1 MTSVS
6 KGPGL
11 RKKTKPQLP
20 SSACHHTN
28 YWGLSHTSS
37 HPAGL
42 SLAPTTL
49 EKAMG
54 LSLSSCSQQFHP
66 IQWLLKIL
74 SLSCSGGYQ
83 LWDLNFLTPSH
94 ILINMVCLFLEWC
107 VIDRPL
113 CVHWWCSNLGLRQPT
128 TFTVLEPQS
137 RIVSGSFLWVL
148 RQSLKKFVGILG
160 WFACFLTSLSGIQT
174 LQCHGDTT
182 QMCCASFVLLWFS
195 LQTTSNMA
203 LFFVSFF
210 LFLFSSVWFKSI
222 LQNASVV
229 SPTSR
234 MPVSVFC
241 QGAAATGHLREREG
255 NKTAKA
261 TGLSEAVPPGSLIIG
276 PLVQSERHTHLGID
290 WMLERKVSSCRAC
303 IERGKELTKKLMR
316 PNKLFFG

>member
-1 MTSVS
+1 
-6 KGPGL
+6 
-11 RKKTKPQLP
+11 
-20 SSACHHTN
+20 
-28 YWGLSHTSS
+28 
-37 HPAGL
+37 
-42 SLAPTTL
+42 
-49 EKAMG
+49 MG
-54 LSLSSCSQQFHP
+54 LSFYSCSQQFHP

-113 CVHWWCSNLGLRQPT
+113 CVQWWCSNLGLWQPT

-137 RIVSGSFLWVL
+137 HTVSGSFLWIL

-160 WFACFLTSLSGIQT
+160 WFACFLISLPGIQT

-182 QMCCASFVLLWFS
+182 QMCCASFVLLLCRF
-195 LQTTSNMA
+195 QTTSNVA

-210 LFLFSSVWFKSI
+210 LFLFSSVWFKSF

-234 MPVSVFC
+234 MPVPVSAKVR
-241 QGAAATGHLREREG
+241 QHPGPSEKERATKPQKLQDSQRQFRQVV
-255 NKTAKA
+255 
-261 TGLSEAVPPGSLIIG
+261 LS
-276 PLVQSERHTHLGID
+276 
-290 WMLERKVSSCRAC
+290 
-303 IERGKELTKKLMR
+303 
-316 PNKLFFG
+316 

>member
-1 MTSVS
+1 
-6 KGPGL
+6 
-11 RKKTKPQLP
+11 
-20 SSACHHTN
+20 
-28 YWGLSHTSS
+28 
-37 HPAGL
+37 
-42 SLAPTTL
+42 
-49 EKAMG
+49 MG

-107 VIDRPL
+107 VIDRPF

-128 TFTVLEPQS
+128 TFTVLEPQF

-182 QMCCASFVLLWFS
+182 QMCCASFVLLWFI

-203 LFFVSFF
+203 LF
-210 LFLFSSVWFKSI
+210 LFLSFYSFSLLFG
-222 LQNASVV
+222 LN
-229 SPTSR
+229 PFCR
-234 MPVSVFC
+234 MPAWS
-241 QGAAATGHLREREG
+241 HLLVGCRCLFLPRR
-255 NKTAKA
+255 
-261 TGLSEAVPPGSLIIG
+261 GSNRA
-276 PLVQSERHTHLGID
+276 PQ
-290 WMLERKVSSCRAC
+290 RKRGQQNRKSYRTLRGSSAR
-303 IERGKELTKKLMR
+303 
-316 PNKLFFG
+316 